1 MNVTVFANA
10 YHTLSGG
17 DRIFAEC
24 SRRWL
29 DRGGTVTVVTNEKG
43 AAFCRQS
50 GIPAERTRIWA
61 ASASDRFGVLASS
74 AYKSVASMIRALIA
88 KPDRTEVLFSSS
100 YFLPDILP
108 ALIAR
113 RRSPKSRW
121 IVGFYLIVDPPGR
134 GGVAG
139 NFLSGLLLWV
149 TQAVAIG
156 FVRGLADG
164 VLTASPVDRTWFV
177 RHGFAPERVLA
188 IRGGVD
194 VASFDRV
201 TGQPVLFDAVF
212 VGRFHPQKCLPELLR
227 IWRDVVRAEPQ
238 RRLALIG
245 GGSLEPSLRRLA
257 TELGIAD
264 SVAFLGILDGEAKTR
279 VLKAS
284 RLFVSASRF
293 DSGNIA
299 LDEALA
305 CGVPGVV
312 FDLPRL
318 EYPHGVAKVRTGD
331 AAMFVA
337 TVLRL
342 LHDDAGRSELATAGR
357 RFAETLDWAVTAGR
371 LAEFIRSTSRRSKP
385 SPDRP

>member
-29 DRGGTVTVVTNEKG
+29 DRGDDVTVVTNEKG
-43 AAFCRQS
+43 AAFCLES
-50 GIPAERTRIWA
+50 NIPTDRIRTWP

-74 AYKSVASMIRALIA
+74 AYKSVASVVQALRS
-88 KPDRTEVLFSSS
+88 KPDGTEVLFSSS
-100 YFLPDILP
+100 YFLPDTLP
-108 ALIAR
+108 ALIVR
-113 RRSPKSRW
+113 RRSPGSRW
-121 IVGFYLIVDPPGR
+121 IVGFYLLVDPPWR
-134 GGVAG
+134 GGFSG

-149 TQAVAIG
+149 TQAVALG
-156 FVRGLADG
+156 FVRRFADG

-177 RHGFAPERVLA
+177 RRGFAPERVLA

-201 TGQPVLFDAVF
+201 PNQPVRFDAVF
-212 VGRFHPQKCLPELLR
+212 VGRFHPQKCLPDLLR
-227 IWRDVVRAEPQ
+227 IWRDVVRADQQ

-257 TELGIAD
+257 ADLGIAD
-264 SVAFLGILDGEAKTR
+264 SVTFLGILDGDAKAR

-305 CGVPGVV
+305 CRVPGVIY
-312 FDLPRL
+312 DLPRL
-318 EYPHGVAKVRTGD
+318 EYPFGVVKVPVGD
-331 AAMFVA
+331 AVA
-337 TVLRL
+337 FTTTVQRL
-342 LHDDAGRSELATAGR
+342 LQDDGKRAELSAAGR
-357 RFAETLDWAVTAGR
+357 RFAETLDWSHASGR
-371 LAEFIRSTSRRSKP
+371 LAEFIRAISRRNKP
-385 SPDRP
+385 FPT